1 MNAKTRGGKTSG
13 TRSAGV
19 IQWLC
24 WVSVSSVAKLL
35 GSSAGQTPGN
45 CGCFHC
51 MANTHGACSSSLFLV
66 VSIHLSFMPL
76 GKRVRM
82 KWVPTQVPRRLGELV
97 FTLLPLAQHQE
108 LFLAGQFIPNVEHD
122 RPKRWGDADRMKLL
136 SSLFVRLFS
145 GILLGGVAEV
155 S

>member
-19 IQWLC
+19 IPWLC
-24 WVSVSSVAKLL
+24 WSSVSSVAKLL
-35 GSSAGQTPGN
+35 GSSTEHTTGN

-66 VSIHLSFMPL
+66 VSIHLSFLLL
-76 GKRVRM
+76 GKRVRL
-82 KWVPTQVPRRLGELV
+82 KWVPTQVPGRLGELV
-97 FTLLPLAQHQE
+97 IHPALPCLASGA
-108 LFLAGQFIPNVEHD
+108 LSSWADVEWG
-122 RPKRWGDADRMKLL
+122 RPKRWGDADGMKLL
-136 SSLFVRLFS
+136 SSLFVWLFS
-145 GILLGGVAEV
+145 GVLLGGVAEL